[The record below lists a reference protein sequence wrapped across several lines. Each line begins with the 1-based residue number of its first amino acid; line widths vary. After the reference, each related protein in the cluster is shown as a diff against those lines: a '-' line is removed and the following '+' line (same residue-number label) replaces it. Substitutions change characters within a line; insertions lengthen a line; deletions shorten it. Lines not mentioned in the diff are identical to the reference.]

1 MGSPLSKLVI
11 GILLILNPMIVFS
24 TEIRRL
30 PQQIPSALEDD
41 EFETEE
47 EERRRMISGIMSAAG
62 GMAHKMKSVVEH
74 HKALT
79 GLAVGTIAGG
89 TIGAVL
95 KYSKDPE
102 ATTGEIAKAAIA
114 PAAIA
119 GTIGGIGGLLWSQLG
134 ARRGRRLINYAE
146 IEEHEAMQSLRPRH
160 SAE

>member
-11 GILLILNPMIVFS
+11 GTLLILNPMVVFS

-30 PQQIPSALEDD
+30 PQQIPSAVADD

-47 EERRRMISGIMSAAG
+47 EERRRMGAIGW
-62 GMAHKMKSVVEH
+62 VRH

-79 GLAVGTIAGG
+79 GLGVGAIGGGAAGALLEHHKDPNATRTQLAKSAGVGAMIGG
-89 TIGAVL
+89 TV
-95 KYSKDPE
+95 
-102 ATTGEIAKAAIA
+102 
-114 PAAIA
+114 
-119 GTIGGIGGLLWSQLG
+119 GGIGGLLWNQLD

-146 IEEHEAMQSLRPRH
+146 IEEHKAMQSLRPRH